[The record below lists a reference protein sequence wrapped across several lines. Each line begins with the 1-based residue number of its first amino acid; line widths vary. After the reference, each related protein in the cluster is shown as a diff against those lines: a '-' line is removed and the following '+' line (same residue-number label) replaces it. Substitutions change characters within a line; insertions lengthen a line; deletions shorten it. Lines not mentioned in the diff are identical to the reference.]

1 MKVLNC
7 IKFQPKIDT
16 ESEIF
21 KFIAKHFL
29 NPPLEGM
36 QDVSLINNAE
46 GEYSLVAEWT
56 SIEAFLK
63 RLNSDK
69 RIIDILRPYVI
80 PYEDGEHFHAWSGPS
95 IDLKSYLP

>member
-7 IKFQPKIDT
+7 NNFQPKIDT
-16 ESEIF
+16 ESAVFELVVN
-21 KFIAKHFL
+21 HFL
-29 NPPLEGM
+29 NPPLENM

-69 RIIDILRPYVI
+69 RIIDILRAYVFPYD
-80 PYEDGEHFHAWSGPS
+80 DGEHFHAWVSS
-95 IDLKSYLP
+95 IN